1 MALRAPVP
9 PFETEIDLGD
19 RTAPVTARVNRRARR
34 LIVKVDA
41 AGGRVLVTAPS
52 KRALPEAL
60 AFARTRAGWIRD
72 RLDEL
77 GPARPFEIGARA
89 PFRGAMIEILS
100 GGPSARAAVRLEN
113 GAIVCSG
120 DARHANR
127 RIVDWMKREARREIA
142 DKVDAYAR
150 ALGRR
155 RGSIS
160 IRDTRSRWGSCAEDG
175 ALSFSWRLILA
186 PPPILD
192 YVCAHECA
200 HLVHLDHSPAFWR
213 CVRSL
218 GVDARASRDW
228 FAEHGPALYSYGVVR
243 A

>member
-1 MALRAPVP
+1 M
-9 PFETEIDLGD
+9 
-19 RTAPVTARVNRRARR
+19 
-34 LIVKVDA
+34 KVDA

-77 GPARPFEIGARA
+77 GPARPFAIGARA
-89 PFRGAMIEILS
+89 PFRGAMVDILAGETS
-100 GGPSARAAVRLEN
+100 PRARVRFES
-113 GAIVCSG
+113 GAIVCGG
-120 DARHANR
+120 DPRHANR
-127 RIVDWMKREARREIA
+127 RIIDWMKREARREIA
-142 DKVDAYAR
+142 DTVDCYAK

-186 PPPILD
+186 PPMILD

-218 GVDARASRDW
+218 GVDARAARDW
-228 FAEHGPALYSYGVVR
+228 FALHGASLYSYGVVR
-243 A
+243 N